1 MQARIYR
8 GAQFGRW
15 TVLEDAEV
23 RHAKV
28 LCRCVCGVERAV
40 DAGNLLAGLSHSC
53 GCFRRERAARLTAA
67 THGHTAGGAV
77 SPTYNSWRAMI
88 GRCRRPTDAAYH
100 WYGGRDITVCDRW
113 LSFENFLQDMGVRPA
128 GMTLDRTD
136 SDGNYQ
142 PDNCRWATAAQQT
155 ANRRKEEIG
164 HA

>member
-23 RHAKV
+23 GHAKV

-40 DAGNLLAGLSHSC
+40 DAGNLLAGL
-53 GCFRRERAARLTAA
+53 
-67 THGHTAGGAV
+67 
-77 SPTYNSWRAMI
+77 
-88 GRCRRPTDAAYH
+88 
-100 WYGGRDITVCDRW
+100 
-113 LSFENFLQDMGVRPA
+113 
-128 GMTLDRTD
+128 
-136 SDGNYQ
+136 
-142 PDNCRWATAAQQT
+142 QQT